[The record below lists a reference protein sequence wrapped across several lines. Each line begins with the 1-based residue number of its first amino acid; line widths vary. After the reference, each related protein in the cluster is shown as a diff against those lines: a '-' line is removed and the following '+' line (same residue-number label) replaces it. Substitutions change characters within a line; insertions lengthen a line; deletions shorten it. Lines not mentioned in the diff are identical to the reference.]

1 MVDLYAMV
9 FILDIV
15 FLGIQLCDARCRRG
29 CINNIKDRHEEM
41 RRTLANKKRRLWR
54 GLQMAKQR

>member
-29 CINNIKDRHEEM
+29 YINNIKDRHEEM